1 VPASVRSG
9 CGSRC
14 RYATGEGQPRSNK
27 PQELHFSSE
36 TSLFA
41 LSYELGE
48 QIGGVPT
55 QMSRLEQTLNKPV
68 VVLVVGVVAVALNV
82 LLYFGYFLPRMTPLI
97 AHLSPIG
104 VSVPEA
110 IGKLGTEAGSKSDP
124 EAGSKSDPEASG
136 KSDPG
141 AGGESGSVESYE
153 SMSDLSPALHSAAT
167 SSASAPNSSSSSPA
181 ASPPP
186 QQSSSPPKASPPS
199 QQSSPLAEAS
209 SPPDKVATQRA
220 EDSAPTDVSPPQ
232 QSFPPP
238 ETSSPAQVQYQ

>member
-110 IGKLGTEAGSKSDP
+110 IGKLGTEADSKADP

-186 QQSSSPPKASPPS
+186 QQSSSPPEASPPS

>member
-1 VPASVRSG
+1 
-9 CGSRC
+9 
-14 RYATGEGQPRSNK
+14 
-27 PQELHFSSE
+27 
-36 TSLFA
+36 
-41 LSYELGE
+41 
-48 QIGGVPT
+48 
-55 QMSRLEQTLNKPV
+55 MSRLERTLNKPV

-167 SSASAPNSSSSSPA
+167 SSAS
-181 ASPPP
+181 
-186 QQSSSPPKASPPS
+186 
-199 QQSSPLAEAS
+199 
-209 SPPDKVATQRA
+209 
-220 EDSAPTDVSPPQ
+220 
-232 QSFPPP
+232 
-238 ETSSPAQVQYQ
+238 